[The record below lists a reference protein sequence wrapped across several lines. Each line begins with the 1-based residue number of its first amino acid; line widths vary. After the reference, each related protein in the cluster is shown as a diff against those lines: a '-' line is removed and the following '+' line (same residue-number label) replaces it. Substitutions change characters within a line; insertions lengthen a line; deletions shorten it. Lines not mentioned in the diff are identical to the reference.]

1 MLTNLVLPLFGLL
14 SIHYTF
20 STLIQ
25 YIHSPFL
32 LFLCTILTISLQV
45 IFVDQI
51 LPYNSYFNTKHLLF
65 HYIYPLWQSYY
76 AN

>member
-25 YIHSPFL
+25 YIHNPFL
-32 LFLCTILTISLQV
+32 LLLGTILTIFLKV

-51 LPYNSYFNTKHLLF
+51 LPYNPYFNTKHLLLQ
-65 HYIYPLWQSYY
+65 YIYPLWQSYY

>member
-14 SIHYTF
+14 TIHYTF
-20 STLIQ
+20 SALIQ
-25 YIHSPFL
+25 YIHNPFL
-32 LFLCTILTISLQV
+32 LLLCTILKIFLQV

-51 LPYNSYFNTKHLLF
+51 LPYKPYFKTKQLLLQ
-65 HYIYPLWQSYY
+65 YIYPLWQSYY

>member
-1 MLTNLVLPLFGLL
+1 MLTNLVQPLFGLL

-25 YIHSPFL
+25 YIHNPFL
-32 LFLCTILTISLQV
+32 LLLCTILIIFLQV
-45 IFVDQI
+45 IFIDQI
-51 LPYNSYFNTKHLLF
+51 LPNNSYFNTKHLLLQ
-65 HYIYPLWQSYY
+65 YIYPLWQSYY